1 MRTANVGSMKQLSE
15 NLEIRTEPIGDLGG
29 YEHVSIAFKAKRMLE
44 VVTVDGGLG
53 GLTFQERQ
61 VEPPLL
67 KDYDSIPEHSPL
79 DWPKRF
85 DLSRWGLVAA
95 RLSGERIGG
104 AVIAF
109 DTPEV
114 VMLRGRRDLA
124 VLWDIR
130 VAPQNRGR
138 GVGSALFRAAESW
151 ASVRGCRQIVAETQN
166 INVDANRFYARQG
179 CFLGAVNRVA
189 YKDFPDEIQLLWF
202 KDLVAG
208 EIGSESN

>member
-1 MRTANVGSMKQLSE
+1 
-15 NLEIRTEPIGDLGG
+15 
-29 YEHVSIAFKAKRMLE
+29 MLE
-44 VVTVDGGLG
+44 VLTVDGGLV
-53 GLTFQERQ
+53 FQERQ

-67 KDYDSIPEHSPL
+67 KDYDSIPGHSPL
-79 DWPKRF
+79 EWPKRF
-85 DLSRWGLVAA
+85 DLSRWGSIAA
-95 RLSGERIGG
+95 RLAGKRIGG

-114 VMLRGRRDLA
+114 AMLKGRRNLA

-130 VAPQNRGR
+130 VAPENRGR

-179 CFLGAVNRVA
+179 CSLGAVNRFA

-202 KDLVAG
+202 KDLAAG
-208 EIGSESN
+208 VSSFAATEICAPGLDSERQTGTCRSSNARDLAKME